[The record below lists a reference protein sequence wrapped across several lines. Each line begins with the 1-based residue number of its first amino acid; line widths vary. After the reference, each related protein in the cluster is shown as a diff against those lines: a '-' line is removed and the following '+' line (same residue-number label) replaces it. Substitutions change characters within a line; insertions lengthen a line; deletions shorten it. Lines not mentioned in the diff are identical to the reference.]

1 MEDNTYRW
9 PGNDPKPE
17 KPKKKMP
24 DFKRAGKNVLVI
36 LLFEQIPF
44 TSMSLFLDL

>member
-9 PGNDPKPE
+9 PGNDPQPQ

-24 DFKRAGKNVLVI
+24 YLKRAGKSVIVVLLAAV
-36 LLFEQIPF
+36 LLAMAGTCF
-44 TSMSLFLDL
+44 